1 MRGRTNKPQRVSKEE
16 QYRLLA
22 IKALKERAREK
33 RSGKK
38 KLSDPQQRQQQIR
51 KKLVGTKISD
61 KAAKLIALAIR
72 DMLRS

>member
-1 MRGRTNKPQRVSKEE
+1 VRGRTNKQQGVSKED

-22 IKALKERAREK
+22 IKALKERARQR

-38 KLSDPQQRQQQIR
+38 ELDDPQHRQRIR
-51 KKLVGTKISD
+51 RKLVGTKISD
-61 KAAKLIALAIR
+61 KAAKLIALAIK